1 MRYQQMNNK
10 SGGSKGNITA
20 IALIAMAGIIIGFF
34 AISFSKEQTKS
45 SAINKENFCANNLEK
60 LTVIIIDATDK
71 LSLIQKASLKTRLW
85 EIANNLEKNTHKI
98 QIYSVD
104 KIINKILEPSIDL
117 CNPGSAENA
126 NQLTENKKIIQ
137 KRYEEK
143 FKKNLDII
151 LDNVL
156 NRDSLNQSPIM
167 ESIQSVAITSFIPLN
182 NKAINKKLI
191 LVTDLLQ
198 NTPKFSAYKSN
209 YNFSQYK
216 DSEHYK
222 HVKSDLENVDVELFF
237 LHRENTGKIQTP
249 QLRDF
254 WMEFFSSQGANV
266 SRFLPIEG

>member
-1 MRYQQMNNK
+1 MRYQQANNK
-10 SGGSKGNITA
+10 GGSNSNITA
-20 IALIAMAGIIIGFF
+20 IALIAMAVLIIGFF
-34 AISFSKEQTKS
+34 AVSFSKEQSKS
-45 SAINKENFCANNLEK
+45 SLINKDNFCANNLEK

-98 QIYSVD
+98 QIFSVD
-104 KIINKILEPSIDL
+104 KIIDKILEPSIDL
-117 CNPGSAENA
+117 CNPGSALEA

-143 FKKNLDII
+143 FKNNLDII

-167 ESIQSVAITSFIPLN
+167 ESIQSVAITSFIPLT

-198 NTPKFSAYKSN
+198 NTPKFSAYKNS
-209 YNFSQYK
+209 YDFTQYK
-216 DSEHYK
+216 ESEHWK

-249 QLRDF
+249 KLRDF
-254 WMEFFSSQGANV
+254 WMEFFSAQGASV

>member
-1 MRYQQMNNK
+1 MRYQQVNNK
-10 SGGSKGNITA
+10 SGSSKGNLTA

-104 KIINKILEPSIDL
+104 KIIDKILEPSIDL
-117 CNPGSAENA
+117 CNPGSALEA

-137 KRYEEK
+137 RRYEEK

-182 NKAINKKLI
+182 NKSINKKLI

-198 NTPKFSAYKSN
+198 NTPKFSSYKSS
-209 YNFSQYK
+209 YNFTQYK
-216 DSEHYK
+216 ESEHYK

-237 LHRENTGKIQTP
+237 LHRENTSKIQTP